1 LPRNTPPPRD
11 IVYCDF
17 RLSKKAQDKRSIIR
31 KRYNKE
37 EYKHKEYSLQDLCL
51 LAHSNKGQSIDTL
64 VLEITEDTVVY
75 IPRVGIIATEVYRV
89 ILEDSRGIPVKART
103 LEPYNLTE
111 LEAFIKEPFFNWVK
125 AGGFDRYIQGGPN
138 FWIDL
143 WEITVTEGNTPL
155 QWLIQEANPEEGP
168 KIENTQSSGEGLIA
182 MTKGEG
188 EPHQLQHNSGS
199 CPRTTYNQGT
209 QRGGM
214 PMMKIVM
221 RI

>member
-1 LPRNTPPPRD
+1 VDFACRIRNTPPPRD

-17 RLSKKAQDKRSIIR
+17 RLSKKAQDKRSLIR

-37 EYKHKEYSLQDLCL
+37 ENKHKEYSLQDLCL
-51 LAHSNKGQSIDTL
+51 LAHSNKGPSIEAL

-75 IPRVGIIATEVYRV
+75 IPRVGIIATEIYRV

-103 LEPYNLTE
+103 LAPYNLTE

-125 AGGFDRYIQGGPN
+125 AGGFDRYIQGGPS
-138 FWIDL
+138 FWLDL
-143 WEITVTEGNTPL
+143 WGIAVTERNTPL
-155 QWLIQEANPEEGP
+155 QWLIQEVNPEERP
-168 KIENTQSSGEGLIA
+168 KKENTRSSEGGPVV

-199 CPRTTYNQGT
+199 YPHTTYNQGT
-209 QRGGM
+209 
-214 PMMKIVM
+214 
-221 RI
+221 